1 MVCLNDEADASVD
14 GCGHRFCATC
24 ITTWCYFHSQANC
37 PTCRTEIREIRDL
50 DTAAVLHEFEMVDN
64 QPPPVACSDVFVHQQ
79 RKLAKQ
85 HNAAAGAGSV
95 AFASD
100 DRAGED
106 GGSAAADD
114 CDAAADDC
122 DAAADDCDADA
133 HGSLAAIPGGGADAA
148 DGARCTTATDE
159 PGAAGGSRLDVEQT
173 IGLLLELNVKS
184 ARKSKAAANVTAPT
198 VTTDVIAAAVAA

>member
-1 MVCLNDEADASVD
+1 
-14 GCGHRFCATC
+14 
-24 ITTWCYFHSQANC
+24 
-37 PTCRTEIREIRDL
+37 
-50 DTAAVLHEFEMVDN
+50 MVDN

-122 DAAADDCDADA
+122 DADA

-148 DGARCTTATDE
+148 DGGGGARCTTATDE

>member
-1 MVCLNDEADASVD
+1 
-14 GCGHRFCATC
+14 
-24 ITTWCYFHSQANC
+24 
-37 PTCRTEIREIRDL
+37 
-50 DTAAVLHEFEMVDN
+50 MVDN

-184 ARKSKAAANVTAPT
+184 GRKSKAAANVTAPT
-198 VTTDVIAAAVAA
+198 VTTDAIAAAVAA